1 MLKVFRVVANA
12 WIDSLEDVASAKTV
26 PVHLLLVFTARGNN
40 YFLDLL

>member
-26 PVHLLLVFTARGNN
+26 PVHLLLTARGNN